1 MANTTLTA
9 DIIAKAAVLQLDN
22 NLVMAKS
29 VFRGY
34 EEEFSKSVN
43 GYEVGSSI
51 NVKRPM
57 DFTVRDGAVQSAQDV
72 TEGEFTLSINKRKGI
87 DFEFTSQELTLDI
100 KELSNRVIKP
110 AMIQLANQID
120 TDLMALYKD
129 VSNWVGTPGQ
139 TIDSNQDFSHG
150 PRRLDQNAVPQDGR
164 SAVLSPVDHWGL
176 IGAQTTLTN
185 DRLVGEAYTRG
196 ALGSIGGVE
205 TFMSQNVP
213 THTVGVGT
221 GTPLVN
227 GADQNVTYA
236 TSKDTNTQT
245 IITDGWTNST
255 TAIVKAGDVLKFAGC
270 FAVNP
275 VTKATLSH
283 LKEFV
288 VTADANSG
296 ASTGPAT
303 ITISPAMI
311 ISGAHQNASAV
322 PANNAAITLK
332 GTGAGLYP
340 MNMMFTKNAFALVSV
355 PLVSPP
361 GAVDVSRQSYKGTH
375 CRVIPVYDG
384 TNDKSTWRLDVL
396 YGVKCIDERQAVRV
410 SGTS

>member
-1 MANTTLTA
+1 
-9 DIIAKAAVLQLDN
+9 
-22 NLVMAKS
+22 
-29 VFRGY
+29 
-34 EEEFSKSVN
+34 
-43 GYEVGSSI
+43 
-51 NVKRPM
+51 
-57 DFTVRDGAVQSAQDV
+57 
-72 TEGEFTLSINKRKGI
+72 
-87 DFEFTSQELTLDI
+87 
-100 KELSNRVIKP
+100 
-110 AMIQLANQID
+110 
-120 TDLMALYKD
+120 
-129 VSNWVGTPGQ
+129 
-139 TIDSNQDFSHG
+139 
-150 PRRLDQNAVPQDGR
+150 
-164 SAVLSPVDHWGL
+164 
-176 IGAQTTLTN
+176 
-185 DRLVGEAYTRG
+185 
-196 ALGSIGGVE
+196 
-205 TFMSQNVP
+205 MSQNVP

-236 TSKDTNTQT
+236 ASKDTNTQT
-245 IITDGWTNST
+245 IVTDGWTNSQ

-311 ISGAHQNASAV
+311 TSGAHQTASAA

-332 GTGAGLYP
+332 GTGGTGYD
-340 MNMMFTKNAFALVSV
+340 MNMMFTRNAFALVSV

-361 GAVDVSRQSYKGTH
+361 GAVDVSRQSYKGTNV
-375 CRVIPVYDG
+375 RVIPVYDG

-410 SGTS
+410 SGTA